1 MDEKKTVGILLRVS
15 TSMQAKI
22 ADDEADIPTQRTACM
37 RFIEKHPNW
46 VYEKEYMVYFAHN
59 VTNSPS
65 DLLEKV
71 ELVIKMAFENPK
83 LLRFRDCVPS
93 NKEV

>member
-1 MDEKKTVGILLRVS
+1 
-15 TSMQAKI
+15 
-22 ADDEADIPTQRTACM
+22 
-37 RFIEKHPNW
+37 
-46 VYEKEYMVYFAHN
+46 
-59 VTNSPS
+59 
-65 DLLEKV
+65 LLEKV